1 MNKNQTNGQYLA
13 PQVKV
18 MEVKSRQVLCT
29 STDLGVN
36 GNPFENNTE
45 NEW

>member
-1 MNKNQTNGQYLA
+1 MDKKQFIGEYLA

-29 STDLGVN
+29 STDMDVE
-36 GNPFENNTE
+36 GNPFSGND
-45 NEW
+45 EWEW

>member
-1 MNKNQTNGQYLA
+1 MNKNQTSGEYLA
-13 PQVKV
+13 PNVKV